1 MMEIA
6 DMLDLAQPYMAYLKA
21 ILILIV
27 AIIVI
32 GFIRRFIRGYLSTTI
47 LPSDTQNL
55 LRRTIVYILWF
66 IAIMSIMAELN
77 LEKILMPI
85 IGASVFIGA
94 AVALAVKNILAD
106 ALAGV
111 FLLLDKNFNIGD
123 QIETMKYKGE
133 IIDVTLRK
141 TRVKIDDGT
150 IVILPNGKIDSS
162 GWMLHE
168 RMTETEGN

>member
-1 MMEIA
+1 MEIA

-27 AIIVI
+27 AFIVI
-32 GFIRRFIRGYLSTTI
+32 GFIRRFIRRYLSNTI
-47 LPSDTQNL
+47 LPLDTQNL
-55 LRRTIVYILWF
+55 LRRTVVYILWF
-66 IAIMSIMAELN
+66 IAIMSITAELN

-106 ALAGV
+106 ALAGI
-111 FLLLDKNFNIGD
+111 FLLLDRHFNIGD

-150 IVILPNGKIDSS
+150 IVVLPNGKIDSS
-162 GWMLHE
+162 GWMLHKK
-168 RMTETEGN
+168 MTETEGN

>member
-1 MMEIA
+1 
-6 DMLDLAQPYMAYLKA
+6 MLDLAQPYMAYIKA
-21 ILILIV
+21 ILILVV
-27 AIIVI
+27 AFIVI
-32 GFIRRFIRGYLSTTI
+32 GFISRSIRRSLSTTI

-55 LRRTIVYILWF
+55 LRRTVVYILWF

-77 LEKILMPI
+77 FEKILMPI
-85 IGASVFIGA
+85 MGISVLAGA

-111 FLLLDKNFNIGD
+111 FLLLDGHFNIGD

-141 TRVKIDDGT
+141 TRVRIDDGT
-150 IVILPNGKIDSS
+150 IVVLPNGKIDSS
-162 GWMLHE
+162 GWMLHKK
-168 RMTETEGN
+168 MTETEGN

>member
-1 MMEIA
+1 
-6 DMLDLAQPYMAYLKA
+6 MLDLAQPYMAYITA
-21 ILILIV
+21 ILILVV
-27 AIIVI
+27 AFIVI
-32 GFIRRFIRGYLSTTI
+32 GFISRSIRRSLSTTI

-55 LRRTIVYILWF
+55 LRRTVVYILWF

-85 IGASVFIGA
+85 MGISVLAGA

-111 FLLLDKNFNIGD
+111 FLLLDGHFNIGD

-141 TRVKIDDGT
+141 TRVRIDDGT
-150 IVILPNGKIDSS
+150 IVVLPNGKIDSS
-162 GWMLHE
+162 GWMLHKK
-168 RMTETEGN
+168 MTETEGN

>member
-1 MMEIA
+1 MEIA
-6 DMLDLAQPYMAYLKA
+6 DIIDLAQPYMAYLKA

-32 GFIRRFIRGYLSTTI
+32 GFIRRFIRRYLSTTI
-47 LPSDTQNL
+47 LPSDMQNL
-55 LRRTIVYILWF
+55 LRRTVVYILWF

-111 FLLLDKNFNIGD
+111 FLLLDRHFNIGD

-150 IVILPNGKIDSS
+150 IVVLPNGKIDSS
-162 GWMLHE
+162 GWILHKK
-168 RMTETEGN
+168 MTETEGN